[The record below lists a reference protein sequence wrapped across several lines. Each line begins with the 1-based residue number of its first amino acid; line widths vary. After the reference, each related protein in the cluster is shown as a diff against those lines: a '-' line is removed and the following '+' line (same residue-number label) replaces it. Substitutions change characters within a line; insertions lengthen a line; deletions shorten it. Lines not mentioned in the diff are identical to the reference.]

1 VTRYVLD
8 TNVYIRAWR
17 NPAAQSELDRFS
29 RRYVTATH
37 LSSVVFHELLLGAT
51 GPAMAKDL
59 VEGLAGPFT
68 RTKRVVV
75 PSQAAW
81 VRAAEIIAQMA
92 WHDGVDRSTLPRG
105 FVNDVL
111 IAASCR
117 ENGLTL
123 VTENVRDFRRIQK
136 RLPFEY
142 VTPWPED
149 AKA

>member
-1 VTRYVLD
+1 MTRYVLD

-17 NPAAQSELDRFS
+17 NPDAERELHQFS
-29 RRYVTATH
+29 RRFVTSTH

-68 RTKRVVV
+68 RTRRVVV
-75 PSQAAW
+75 PSQRAW
-81 VRAAEIIAQMA
+81 TRAAEVIAQMA
-92 WHDGVDRSTLPRG
+92 WHDGLNRSSLPCG

-123 VTENVRDFRRIQK
+123 VTENVRDFRRIQE
-136 RLPFEY
+136 RMQFEY
-142 VTPWPED
+142 VTPWPGTE
-149 AKA
+149 A

>member
-8 TNVYIRAWR
+8 TNIYIRGWR
-17 NPAAQSELDRFS
+17 DPEAEKELHRFS
-29 RRYVTATH
+29 QRHMTVTH

-59 VEGLAGPFT
+59 VERLAGPFT
-68 RTKRVVV
+68 RTQRMVT
-75 PSQAAW
+75 PSYRAW
-81 VRAAEIIAQMA
+81 ERAAEIVAQLA
-92 WHDGVDRSTLPRG
+92 WHDGLNRATLPRG

-123 VTENVRDFRRIQK
+123 VTENVRDFSRIQK
-136 RLPFEY
+136 RMPFEY
-142 VTPWPED
+142 VTPWPDSEE
-149 AKA
+149 